1 MCTICQAFRPFDD
14 TCEYTGLTGTG
25 AVGDGGDGGA
35 GATSNGLPTYTV
47 DEIADQLTD
56 DFWAPYGG
64 ARSFD
69 ASAGDTLS
77 VNITALNAQGQ
88 EAARKALDAWSDVTG
103 LFFTETTG
111 TAHISFDDEASGAYA
126 SMSVWGNGDIASVN
140 VNINKNWSGGDART
154 DGYFFQT
161 YLHEIGHALGLGH
174 AGNYNGSANYPSDAA
189 YDNDSWQMTV
199 MSYFTQTEN
208 TDVAASFAYVITP
221 ALADIVAIQN
231 LYGVPSTRAGD
242 TIYGDGGNTGTYL
255 DSWTT
260 LTYAV
265 SVTLYDSGGTDVIDF
280 ESQSANQR
288 IDLGQE
294 AISDVNG
301 SAGNMIIARGT
312 VIENVYLGS
321 GNDDVTGNSADNYF
335 RLGSGNDVAY
345 GGSGFDLLEGGSGN
359 DTLWGGSQADNV
371 FGGGDD
377 DTLYGENG
385 NDRLWGD
392 GGNDVIDLG
401 NGDDVSWG
409 GSGND
414 TIEGRDGLDR
424 IYGED
429 GNDIL
434 RGGDGADEI
443 RGGSQEDT
451 LEGGAGDDMIYGD
464 AGFDVLRGG
473 QGNDQMWG
481 GAQADNLYGDA
492 GEDTMYGDAGFD
504 RLFGGND
511 NDDLFGGEGTD
522 GLFGELGDDTL
533 EGGADEDRL
542 WGGQG
547 NDTLNG
553 GTGDDTLSG
562 DAGFDIING
571 GAGNDSLRGAFNADT
586 FVFEDGF
593 GTDTIVD
600 FEATNDFE
608 RIDFSLVSTILDLA
622 DLFSNHIVTV
632 GLNVL
637 IDAGGGNTVTL
648 NNVSLSDLDSFDF
661 IF

>member
-1 MCTICQAFRPFDD
+1 MCTICQAFQPFNDD
-14 TCEYTGLTGTG
+14 CGYQGLSGGSG
-25 AVGDGGDGGA
+25 AVGSGG
-35 GATSNGLPTYTV
+35 TQSSGLPTFTV

-64 ARSFD
+64 ARSFN
-69 ASAGDTLS
+69 ASVGDTLT
-77 VNITALNAQGQ
+77 VNITALNAEGQ

-103 LFFTETTG
+103 LNFSETTG
-111 TAHISFDDEASGAYA
+111 SAQISFDDEASGAYA

-140 VNINKNWSGGDART
+140 VNVNKNWSGGDART

-174 AGNYNGSANYPSDAA
+174 AGNYNGGANYPSDAH

-208 TDVAASFAYVITP
+208 TDVSASFAYVITP

-242 TIYGDGGNTGTYL
+242 TVYGDGGNTGTYL

-265 SVTLYDSGGTDVIDF
+265 SVTLYDSGGVDTIDF

-288 IDLGQE
+288 IDLAEE

-312 VIENVYLGS
+312 TIENVYLGS
-321 GNDDVTGNSADNYF
+321 GNDTVTGNDADNHF

-345 GGSGFDLLEGGSGN
+345 GGAGFDLMEGGSGQ
-359 DTLWGGSQADNV
+359 DTLWGGAQADNI
-371 FGGGDD
+371 FGGGNN

-385 NDRLWGD
+385 NDRVWGD
-392 GGNDVIDLG
+392 GGDDTIDLG
-401 NGDDVSWG
+401 SGDDVAWG
-409 GSGND
+409 GEGAD
-414 TIEGRDGLDR
+414 TIEGRDGDDR
-424 IYGED
+424 ISGEN

-434 RGGDGADEI
+434 RGGDGTDEL
-443 RGGSQEDT
+443 RGGNQEDVI
-451 LEGGAGDDMIYGD
+451 EGGNGDDMLYGD
-464 AGFDVLRGG
+464 AGFDLLRGG

-481 GAQADNLYGDA
+481 GNQADNLFGDA
-492 GEDTMYGDAGFD
+492 GQDQMHGGNGFD

-511 NDDLFGGEGTD
+511 NDDLFGDAGTD
-522 GLFGELGDDTL
+522 SLFGQNGDDDL
-533 EGGADEDRL
+533 NGGTDEDRL
-542 WGGQG
+542 FGGDG
-547 NDTLNG
+547 NDTLQG
-553 GTGDDTLSG
+553 GADDDFLSG
-562 DAGFDIING
+562 DAGFDTING
-571 GAGNDSLRGAFNADT
+571 GSGNDTLQGAFNADT

-593 GTDTIVD
+593 GADTITD

-608 RIDFSLVSTILDLA
+608 RIDFSLVSAIMDFA
-622 DLFSNHIVTV
+622 DLVANHMSSI
-632 GLNVL
+632 GLDVF
-637 IDAGGGNTVTL
+637 IDAGAGNTVTL
-648 NNVSLSDLDSFDF
+648 SNVDINDLDSFDF